1 MKPGIILIQGANGQ
15 GKSNLLEAIYI
26 LSIAKSHRTRNEK
39 DLIYK
44 YKESNIE
51 FTQIESKISYNQKE
65 SKIQI
70 NYHISNPIEPT
81 KNKSESKGN
90 FTKSILIDGAQITSS
105 SLVGNLTS
113 VLFNAEDL
121 DIISGSPSIRRKYID
136 IFISQLNK
144 KYLITLQNYQ
154 KTLIQRNNLLKI
166 IRKGN
171 ASIKELYF
179 WNKELIQNGTY
190 LIEERNST
198 INLLNKLSMPIHKG
212 LSNDQE
218 DLNITYLPNISKII
232 YEENITQSFEEE
244 LIIREKDE
252 ILQGVTLVG
261 PHRDDIRIL
270 INSMNSHAYAS
281 RGQSRTAILSMKL
294 AQAKV
299 LMDFYKKEPIILL
312 DDVLSEL
319 DIHRSKKILDL
330 ATQYT
335 QCIITTSDE
344 NLLNDKNI
352 SSNQKFKIQDGKMFS
367 I

>member
-136 IFISQLNK
+136 IFIWTI
-144 KYLITLQNYQ
+144 Y
-154 KTLIQRNNLLKI
+154 
-166 IRKGN
+166 
-171 ASIKELYF
+171 IK
-179 WNKELIQNGTY
+179 
-190 LIEERNST
+190 
-198 INLLNKLSMPIHKG
+198 
-212 LSNDQE
+212 
-218 DLNITYLPNISKII
+218 
-232 YEENITQSFEEE
+232 
-244 LIIREKDE
+244 
-252 ILQGVTLVG
+252 
-261 PHRDDIRIL
+261 
-270 INSMNSHAYAS
+270 
-281 RGQSRTAILSMKL
+281 
-294 AQAKV
+294 
-299 LMDFYKKEPIILL
+299 
-312 DDVLSEL
+312 
-319 DIHRSKKILDL
+319 
-330 ATQYT
+330 
-335 QCIITTSDE
+335 
-344 NLLNDKNI
+344 
-352 SSNQKFKIQDGKMFS
+352 
-367 I
+367 